1 MNNADCRL
9 GTAPLRS
16 HTPILRDKDPLDGWG
31 CPSSGPGAG
40 SIQETN
46 TGSGH
51 FFSDR
56 KNISS
61 VGSRPSF
68 WWQSPGKIFDE
79 MEDIES
85 TEESESKIDY
95 VKIIKEGLLFYTTA
109 FFVLLLI
116 CRLGKFQDKLQ
127 ILAQLS
133 FACQSVKY
141 LHLLRQFVM

>member
-1 MNNADCRL
+1 
-9 GTAPLRS
+9 
-16 HTPILRDKDPLDGWG
+16 
-31 CPSSGPGAG
+31 
-40 SIQETN
+40 
-46 TGSGH
+46 
-51 FFSDR
+51 
-56 KNISS
+56 
-61 VGSRPSF
+61 
-68 WWQSPGKIFDE
+68 